1 MKTKINYLLSPVNAK
16 AVAYTTTILS
26 IAFSVLGIFIYE
38 LWFLGIFGIVSFGL
52 LMYLEKC
59 KFSMN
64 DNSVWAYATGA
75 ISCIFTIICFF
86 FMLGRTFINIVL

>member
-1 MKTKINYLLSPVNAK
+1 MKNEINDLLSPVNAK
-16 AVAYTTTILS
+16 AITYFTTIVS

-38 LWFLGIFGIVSFGL
+38 LWFLGIFGAVSFGL

-75 ISCIFTIICFF
+75 VSCIFTIICFF
-86 FMLGRTFINIVL
+86 FMLGRTFINLVL